1 VRVSAALAG
10 VATLGLLL
18 VATPPARADD
28 VGDAQAR
35 ANAAARAESQAESD
49 AAQLETQVAELERR
63 VGATQQE
70 LDTLAGSVRTV
81 AVARYMHEAS
91 GPQLLAGPDLNTQ
104 VAADA
109 LGRYLSNGD
118 EAAVDRYRAL
128 SQDLASQQAAL
139 QTQLENQRAAVAA
152 LAARRRQLQAELSRL
167 VELQRQREA
176 AAAAAARAAAAHAA
190 SAAAAPHPR
199 GGGGVTGVIATG
211 AFVCP
216 VQGPHS
222 FSDDFGAPRSGG
234 RSHQGNDIFAPRGTP
249 VVAPV
254 TGTVVDRSN
263 SLGGLAVHITGDD
276 GNFYYGAHLSG
287 YAATG
292 HLAAGTV
299 IGYVGNTGD
308 AAGGPTHLHFEIH
321 PHGGAAVDPY
331 PTLVKYC

>member
-1 VRVSAALAG
+1 
-10 VATLGLLL
+10 
-18 VATPPARADD
+18 
-28 VGDAQAR
+28 
-35 ANAAARAESQAESD
+35 
-49 AAQLETQVAELERR
+49 
-63 VGATQQE
+63 
-70 LDTLAGSVRTV
+70 
-81 AVARYMHEAS
+81 
-91 GPQLLAGPDLNTQ
+91 
-104 VAADA
+104 
-109 LGRYLSNGD
+109 
-118 EAAVDRYRAL
+118 
-128 SQDLASQQAAL
+128 
-139 QTQLENQRAAVAA
+139 
-152 LAARRRQLQAELSRL
+152 
-167 VELQRQREA
+167 
-176 AAAAAARAAAAHAA
+176 
-190 SAAAAPHPR
+190 
-199 GGGGVTGVIATG
+199 VTGVIATG

-222 FSDDFGAPRSGG
+222 FSDDFGAPRGGG
-234 RSHQGNDIFAPRGTP
+234 RTHQGNDIFAPRGTP
-249 VVAPV
+249 VVTPV